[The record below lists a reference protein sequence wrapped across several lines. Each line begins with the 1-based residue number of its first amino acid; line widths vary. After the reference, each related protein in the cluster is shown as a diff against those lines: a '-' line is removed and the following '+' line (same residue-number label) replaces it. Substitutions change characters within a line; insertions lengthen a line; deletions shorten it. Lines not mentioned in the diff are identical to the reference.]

1 MDISFRFGVIIFILL
16 AFLNAGVA
24 DPIYKSIET
33 YLVKYR
39 QSIKYNDVTIQ
50 NEIIHLEMHGRRTN
64 IKSQLLLG
72 FYAIGRALLKSST
85 PFRGVQIVIYY
96 DLKERQEVLAKAPAE
111 NVIDL
116 SQGRLSSEKFF
127 DVIGY

>member
-1 MDISFRFGVIIFILL
+1 MNISFRFGVIIFILL

-39 QSIKYNDVTIQ
+39 QSIKSDDLTLQ
-50 NEIIHLEMHGRRTN
+50 NETVHLVMHGRRTN

-72 FYAIGRALLKSST
+72 FYSIGRVLQKSNT
-85 PFRGVQIVIYY
+85 PFREVQIIINY
-96 DLKERQEVLAKAPAE
+96 DLKERQTVITKAPIE
-111 NVIDL
+111 NI
-116 SQGRLSSEKFF
+116 
-127 DVIGY
+127 